1 MCDICIL
8 PLNTRKQRIPNLAL
22 SFSRNKPIKFDHVCD
37 HGEIV
42 QKILVISVF
51 NFEQQAYLSK
61 VVCLH
66 CTQDFGR
73 QKTSC
78 TILSK
83 TQTMEFDSVLT
94 EIGEF
99 GPWQVFYQ
107 ISSVDISLKK
117 MAASNGPSSLPLR
130 NVRRDSQP
138 SLYLYRSES

>member
-1 MCDICIL
+1 M
-8 PLNTRKQRIPNLAL
+8 NTRKQRIPNLAL

-37 HGEIV
+37 HGEVV

-78 TILSK
+78 TKLSK

-94 EIGEF
+94 QIGEF

-107 ISSVDISLKK
+107 ISRDWLKK
-117 MAASNGPSSLPLR
+117 QMAASNGPSAFPLR
-130 NVRRDSQP
+130 NVRRDSQS

>member
-1 MCDICIL
+1 M
-8 PLNTRKQRIPNLAL
+8 NNRKQRTPNLSL

-37 HGEIV
+37 HGEVV

-78 TILSK
+78 TKLSK
-83 TQTMEFDSVLT
+83 TQKMEFDSVLT

-107 ISSVDISLKK
+107 ICYHICRDRLKK
-117 MAASNGPSSLPLR
+117 QMAAANGSSSFPLR

>member
-1 MCDICIL
+1 MLIMCVICIL
-8 PLNTRKQRIPNLAL
+8 LLNTRKQRIPNLAL

-73 QKTSC
+73 QKTRC
-78 TILSK
+78 TKLSK

-107 ISSVDISLKK
+107 IFYHI
-117 MAASNGPSSLPLR
+117 SSLL
-130 NVRRDSQP
+130 
-138 SLYLYRSES
+138 EIG

>member
-1 MCDICIL
+1 MCVICIL
-8 PLNTRKQRIPNLAL
+8 PMNTRKQRIPNLAL

-37 HGEIV
+37 HGEVV

-78 TILSK
+78 TKLSK

-107 ISSVDISLKK
+107 ISRDWLKK
-117 MAASNGPSSLPLR
+117 QMAASNGPSAFPLR
-130 NVRRDSQP
+130 NVRRDSQS